1 MSDHDKN
8 HAAGASGCQA
18 NGVRAEIQAALQ
30 EVLTQERKLAAKRAM
45 DFWRQKF
52 SGEEW
57 LEFQN
62 LPSDE
67 ADAVIQA
74 VVERLNGMIRSSRVS
89 GVILMQEGGYSNIE
103 ILFRDYKTPSVS
115 GAS

>member
-1 MSDHDKN
+1 MTSHEEN
-8 HAAGASGCQA
+8 HAARSEACQP
-18 NGVRAEIQAALQ
+18 NGVRAEMHAALQ
-30 EVLTQERKLAAKRAM
+30 EVLAQERKLAAKRAL
-45 DFWRQKF
+45 DFWSQKF
-52 SGEEW
+52 CGEEW

-62 LPSDE
+62 LTSDE

-89 GVILMQEGGYSNIE
+89 GVILMQEGGYSKIE

-115 GAS
+115 GVS